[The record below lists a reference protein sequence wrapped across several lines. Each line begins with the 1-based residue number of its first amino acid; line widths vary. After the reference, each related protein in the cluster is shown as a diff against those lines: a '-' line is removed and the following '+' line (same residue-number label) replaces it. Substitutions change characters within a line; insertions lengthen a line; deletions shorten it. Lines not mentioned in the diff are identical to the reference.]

1 VIIVP
6 RGTPHWF
13 REVQG
18 PLTYYVVK
26 VR

>member
-1 VIIVP
+1 VITVP
-6 RGTPHWF
+6 NGIPHWF
-13 REVQG
+13 REVEG